1 MAGRNGK
8 EVPDADKFDARRK
21 TDAVTAFSYG
31 QHECLAKDVALAF
44 VTGLIK
50 LVADLKQLRP
60 APGQMGEVKTI
71 QVGTEK
77 AYLNDSWSY
86 LGFDASSK
94 LHSTPVLNS
103 KLIVEQ
109 PGRFTSTAMERVPL
123 RVTEPLQRRRLYSST
138 TTCFRSARRRSLVSK
153 LVSCVKMELTPRDG
167 FPIVCKSWLLY
178 R

>member
-1 MAGRNGK
+1 MAGRNTK
-8 EVPDADKFDARRK
+8 EVPDADKFNAHRK

-31 QHECLAKDVALAF
+31 QHECLAKDLALAF
-44 VTGLIK
+44 VTGLVK

-94 LHSTPVLNS
+94 LYSAPGLNL
-103 KLIVEQ
+103 KLTHEQ
-109 PGRFTSTAMERVPL
+109 PGRFTLTAMERAHL
-123 RVTEPLQRRRLYSST
+123 RVKERLQRRHHCSST
-138 TTCFRSARRRSLVSK
+138 TTCSRSARRRSLGSK
-153 LVSCVKMELTPRDG
+153 LVSCVKMN
-167 FPIVCKSWLLY
+167 
-178 R
+178 